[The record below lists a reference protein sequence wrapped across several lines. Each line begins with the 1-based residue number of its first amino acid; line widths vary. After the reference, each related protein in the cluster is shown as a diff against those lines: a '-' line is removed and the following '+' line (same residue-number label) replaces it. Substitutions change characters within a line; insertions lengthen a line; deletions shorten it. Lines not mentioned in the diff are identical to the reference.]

1 MEGQTV
7 DAEFGFVDEG
17 ENHEPLKFA
26 VTIKFVAEEK
36 TNVNPKGEKTKTK
49 EDEKKNLGM
58 PHFEWVTK
66 DNWNEHN
73 FDEASGAYVSS
84 GEETCVY
91 INRDNRYLEMMR
103 VVERDEAERTV
114 KESIFK
120 LGLGIF
126 ALSLYCKATEKE
138 KEANYNGPD
147 AEDFVRLATCAMAAH
162 IITVIRHLG
171 AGIKK

>member
-1 MEGQTV
+1 MQNAHG
-7 DAEFGFVDEG
+7 AGGRMFVDWG
-17 ENHEPLKFA
+17 
-26 VTIKFVAEEK
+26 AECRGIRK
-36 TNVNPKGEKTKTK
+36 
-49 EDEKKNLGM
+49 
-58 PHFEWVTK
+58 
-66 DNWNEHN
+66 
-73 FDEASGAYVSS
+73 
-84 GEETCVY
+84 ETCVY

>member
-1 MEGQTV
+1 A
-7 DAEFGFVDEG
+7 D
-17 ENHEPLKFA
+17 
-26 VTIKFVAEEK
+26 
-36 TNVNPKGEKTKTK
+36 
-49 EDEKKNLGM
+49 
-58 PHFEWVTK
+58 
-66 DNWNEHN
+66 WNEHN
-73 FDEASGAYVSS
+73 FDETSGAYVSS

-91 INRDNRYLEMMR
+91 INRDNRHIERMR

-126 ALSLYCKATEKE
+126 ALSLHSKVTEKE
-138 KEANYNGPD
+138 KEVGYDGPD
-147 AEDFVRLATCAMAAH
+147 AEDFVRLATCALAAH